1 MPRNEHCRDKGLAE
15 DAVLIARPQDVNR
28 SWRSADIGACLFQAV
43 DRLTHQNACI
53 MMKAVSSEVV
63 VPSLQIRELPEA
75 LYRMLSLKARR
86 ERRSLAQ
93 QAVIELERLS
103 EMEAGARRHQ
113 ALQTLREQIEAG
125 GEVPVSRPPV
135 DVVRE
140 DRER

>member
-1 MPRNEHCRDKGLAE
+1 
-15 DAVLIARPQDVNR
+15 
-28 SWRSADIGACLFQAV
+28 
-43 DRLTHQNACI
+43 
-53 MMKAVSSEVV
+53 MMRAVSSEVV
-63 VPSLQIRELPEA
+63 VPSLQIRELREA

-103 EMEAGARRHQ
+103 EMEAGARRQQ